1 MSKTLLNIKIHY
13 DEFSKTEKKIADF
26 LMQNPDCI
34 LPLFITE
41 LAEKCGTS
49 EATVVRFAK
58 RLGFDGDFPFCLC
71 ACKKSSD
78 DIFQIRHSWRACFV
92 LELCVR
98 FFYDKKLYFRF
109 RQGYS
114 AF

>member
-49 EATVVRFAK
+49 EATVVPPV
-58 RLGFDGDFPFCLC
+58 RLPL
-71 ACKKSSD
+71 
-78 DIFQIRHSWRACFV
+78 Q
-92 LELCVR
+92 
-98 FFYDKKLYFRF
+98 
-109 RQGYS
+109 
-114 AF
+114 